1 MKAVESNIKKLTGIM
16 TELGQKFGAERAF
29 RDWCALYALTI
40 ANTVAVK
47 GSKTW
52 ARREEE
58 FKRIMKTYDS
68 TEPFARMSAHL
79 VEAFEAEPFFDHL
92 GRVYMELFGG
102 NKDLGQCFTPY
113 GLSQAVAQIGC
124 ADDIMPEFR
133 TLNDC
138 ACGGGAL
145 LIAACEAYHKRGV
158 NYQTYLKIEAADLD
172 ILCVHMCYIQLSLL
186 GARATVYHRN
196 TITMQT
202 YDRYDTPMSVL
213 WPMTLDMTPRDPVQR
228 SLFEAQ
234 A

>member
-1 MKAVESNIKKLTGIM
+1 MKAVESNIKKLTDIM

-29 RDWCALYALTI
+29 RDWCALYALSI

-47 GSKTW
+47 GSNTW

-68 TEPFARMSAHL
+68 IEPFARMSAHL

-113 GLSQAVAQIGC
+113 GLCQVVAQIGC
-124 ADDIMPEFR
+124 ADDITPEFR
-133 TLNDC
+133 ALNDC

-158 NYQTYLKIEAADLD
+158 NYQTYLMIEAADLD
-172 ILCVHMCYIQLSLL
+172 ILCVHMCYIQLFLL

>member
-1 MKAVESNIKKLTGIM
+1 MRAVESNIKKLTDIM
-16 TELGQKFGAERAF
+16 TELGQKFGSEKAF
-29 RDWCALYALTI
+29 RDWCALYALAI

-47 GSKTW
+47 GSNTW
-52 ARREEE
+52 AHREEE

-68 TEPFARMSAHL
+68 IEPFARMSTHL
-79 VEAFEAEPFFDHL
+79 VETFEAEPFFDHL

-124 ADDIMPEFR
+124 SDDITPEFR

-158 NYQTYLKIEAADLD
+158 NYQTYLKIGAADLD

-213 WPMTLDMTPRDPVQR
+213 WPMTLDMTPRDPVQH
-228 SLFEAQ
+228 SLF
-234 A
+234 

>member
-1 MKAVESNIKKLTGIM
+1 MKAVESNIKKLTDIM

-29 RDWCALYALTI
+29 RDWCALYALSI

-52 ARREEE
+52 ARRDEE

-68 TEPFARMSAHL
+68 IEPFARMSAHL

-158 NYQTYLKIEAADLD
+158 NYQTYLMIEAADLD